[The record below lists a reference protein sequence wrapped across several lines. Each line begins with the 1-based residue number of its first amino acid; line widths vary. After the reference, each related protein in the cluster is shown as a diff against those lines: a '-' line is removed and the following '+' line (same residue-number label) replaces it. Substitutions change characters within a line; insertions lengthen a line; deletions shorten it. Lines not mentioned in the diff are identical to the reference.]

1 MFLNCILSE
10 PSQNH
15 PSLQQELNISV
26 LKVILLMLQTKLPS
40 WRQPECWSWPD
51 QWWPLLAAAGTIT
64 ELFLEIL
71 QHSASAEAGDGEVKR
86 EHDSLEPLPPHT
98 AARYLLQTSS
108 REDTIDINKS
118 IIEVEQLQLYMNVTT
133 SQSGYNWKITE
144 LDIII
149 LKDHL
154 RINLLTR
161 FQVVVSTWNVWMNSH
176 KHRRI
181 QT

>member
-1 MFLNCILSE
+1 M
-10 PSQNH
+10 
-15 PSLQQELNISV
+15 
-26 LKVILLMLQTKLPS
+26 LKLGGSM
-40 WRQPECWSWPD
+40 

-133 SQSGYNWKITE
+133 VWIKR
-144 LDIII
+144 
-149 LKDHL
+149 KDY
-154 RINLLTR
+154 
-161 FQVVVSTWNVWMNSH
+161 
-176 KHRRI
+176 
-181 QT
+181 